1 MFDPDL
7 FELENNDFINFFSDE
22 APAPPEELPE
32 VPEPMKYNYSI
43 PEAPKL
49 KKRKRG
55 CFYIHKGIK
64 RYWNGKEFLCEH
76 KKQKTRCTDCGGE
89 GFCEHNKRIEN
100 CKDCGKKYF
109 CIHDRKKNSCGKCK
123 GSAMCHHGRRK
134 QYCKDCGGASIC
146 IHGRQKY
153 HCTDCGGK
161 GICIH
166 KKTKWKCKIC
176 MTFKKSG

>member
-22 APAPPEELPE
+22 PPSPPEELPE
-32 VPEPMKYNYSI
+32 SMKYNYSIPEAPKLKKYNYSI

-76 KKQKTRCTDCGGE
+76 KRQKTRCIDCGGE
-89 GFCEHNKRIEN
+89 GFC
-100 CKDCGKKYF
+100 
-109 CIHDRKKNSCGKCK
+109 
-123 GSAMCHHGRRK
+123 
-134 QYCKDCGGASIC
+134 
-146 IHGRQKY
+146 
-153 HCTDCGGK
+153 
-161 GICIH
+161 
-166 KKTKWKCKIC
+166 
-176 MTFKKSG
+176 